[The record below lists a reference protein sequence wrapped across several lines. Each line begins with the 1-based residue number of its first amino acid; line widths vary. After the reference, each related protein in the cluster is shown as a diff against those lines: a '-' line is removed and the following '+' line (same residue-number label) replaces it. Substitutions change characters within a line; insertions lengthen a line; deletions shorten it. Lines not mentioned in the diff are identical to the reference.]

1 MFRLIERFPK
11 VLSTEVKDLELNG
24 FIRRNIFMG
33 KSVVVEYELMEYA
46 DTVRDVLQALSEWR
60 TLHRENIR
68 NCMKKKE
75 SAEVS

>member
-46 DTVRDVLQALSEWR
+46 DTVRDVLQALNKRR
-60 TLHRENIR
+60 TPT
-68 NCMKKKE
+68 
-75 SAEVS
+75 